1 MALSSNAVM
10 GPEEL
15 VELVGQKVGL
25 VGEISKVTARARR
38 DGKPFVIATL
48 ELLGGG
54 IEVVAWPNVYE
65 HDRDIWK
72 EGSLLLV
79 EGKVKDRDNGITVY
93 ADSAMIYKEPHIS
106 ESTRDQGPE
115 TPKDPPVDAKEEY
128 HNSTHRL
135 SKLPEGESLR
145 TVLINLADTGD
156 TPADALRL
164 KTALQFL
171 LEYPGTDRVLV
182 EITSQGGRV
191 RLEMPLITTRFCPE
205 LEGRLNDLIGS
216 GRALLL

>member
-15 VELVGQKVGL
+15 VEHVGQKVGL
-25 VGEISKVTARARR
+25 VGEISKVTARTRR

-54 IEVVAWPNVYE
+54 IEVVVWPNVYE
-65 HDRDIWK
+65 HDREIWS
-72 EGSLLLV
+72 EGALLFV

-93 ADSAMIYKEPHIS
+93 ADSVMVYNEPHIS
-106 ESTRDQGPE
+106 EATRDQGPE
-115 TPKDPPVDAKEEY
+115 TPKEPPADVREEY
-128 HNSTHRL
+128 HNSTHPL
-135 SKLPEGESLR
+135 SKLAEGESLR

-156 TPADALRL
+156 TPADALLL

-182 EITSQGGRV
+182 EITSQGERV

-205 LEGRLNDLIGS
+205 LEGRLNALIGS